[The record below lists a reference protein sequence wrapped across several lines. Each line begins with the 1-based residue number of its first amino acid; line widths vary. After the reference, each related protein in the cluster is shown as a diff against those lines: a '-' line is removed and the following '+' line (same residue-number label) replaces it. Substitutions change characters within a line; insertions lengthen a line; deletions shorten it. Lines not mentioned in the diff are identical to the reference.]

1 MQTRNKVFRA
11 RWCSKHTFKFSTK
24 ISEPLEGDIE
34 SLGPLKSLKNH
45 LKQELSWVHLIQLKT
60 IFKENQKPMARSELI
75 ARANYN
81 RRRANYQ
88 QRRVR
93 SGIKY
98 VEGRIRNIDIK
109 IGKIIPQSQN
119 IEVKKNVQIVRRM
132 TVRRKTIFSGNRPVE
147 Y

>member
-1 MQTRNKVFRA
+1 
-11 RWCSKHTFKFSTK
+11 
-24 ISEPLEGDIE
+24 
-34 SLGPLKSLKNH
+34 
-45 LKQELSWVHLIQLKT
+45 
-60 IFKENQKPMARSELI
+60 MARSELI

-98 VEGRIRNIDIK
+98 FEGRIRNRDIK
-109 IGKIIPQSQN
+109 MGKIIPQSQN

-132 TVRRKTIFSGNRPVE
+132 TVRRKTILPGNRPVE

>member
-1 MQTRNKVFRA
+1 M
-11 RWCSKHTFKFSTK
+11 
-24 ISEPLEGDIE
+24 
-34 SLGPLKSLKNH
+34 
-45 LKQELSWVHLIQLKT
+45 HLIQLKT
-60 IFKENQKPMARSELI
+60 IFKENQKPIARSELI

-109 IGKIIPQSQN
+109 MGKIIPQSQN

>member
-1 MQTRNKVFRA
+1 M
-11 RWCSKHTFKFSTK
+11 S
-24 ISEPLEGDIE
+24 
-34 SLGPLKSLKNH
+34 
-45 LKQELSWVHLIQLKT
+45 
-60 IFKENQKPMARSELI
+60 RSELI

-109 IGKIIPQSQN
+109 MGKIIPQSQN
-119 IEVKKNVQIVRRM
+119 IEVKKMFKLLEEWLWEENNIY
-132 TVRRKTIFSGNRPVE
+132 KK
-147 Y
+147 